1 MIGGI
6 GFAGVSEAEAYRIAS
21 APLPGAAINGLA
33 RALKLRFN
41 VIRTN
46 GRKDQAMAH
55 GTHHPLAS
63 IIGSIALGAVA
74 MYAFDPDKGR
84 RRRALA
90 RDKAY
95 SLILDTRHAAGAT
108 RRDVAHRLDGL
119 QARARRLWTTQPTA
133 DDLQL
138 IERVRARMGRMVAH
152 PHALQVGA
160 LRGRVT
166 LSGPVL
172 AHEKAS
178 LVAAVRTVW
187 GVNGVEDLLVVHEHP
202 ESIPSLQGGSDP
214 FAVHPHEHW
223 PPALRAGALSAGV
236 LIALVGVRQRS
247 LSGVAMAAAGIAL
260 ALRGASNQSL
270 TSLLERPTRCGA
282 TLRDGSTVDAA
293 SPDEKGNTRG
303 DAAHVTAGDAS
314 PGRALH

>member
-1 MIGGI
+1 
-6 GFAGVSEAEAYRIAS
+6 
-21 APLPGAAINGLA
+21 
-33 RALKLRFN
+33 
-41 VIRTN
+41 
-46 GRKDQAMAH
+46 MAH
-55 GTHHPLAS
+55 GTHHGITRQSITHHGLAS
-63 IIGSIALGAVA
+63 IIGSVALGAVA

-95 SLILDTRHAAGAT
+95 SLMLDTRHAAGAT
-108 RRDVAHRLDGL
+108 KRDVAHRLDGL
-119 QARARRLWTTQPTA
+119 QARARRLWSTRPTA

-138 IERVRARMGRMVAH
+138 IERVRARMGRMVSH

-166 LSGPVL
+166 VSGPVL

-178 LVAAVRTVW
+178 LLAAVRTVW
-187 GVNGVEDLLVVHEHP
+187 GVHGVEDLLVVHDHP

-223 PPALRAGALSAGV
+223 PPALRATALSGGV
-236 LIALVGVRQRS
+236 LIALFGARQRS
-247 LSGVAMAAAGIAL
+247 LAGVALAAAGIAL
-260 ALRGASNQSL
+260 ALRGVSNRSL
-270 TSLLERPTRCGA
+270 ASLLERPSRCEA
-282 TLRDGSTVDAA
+282 MPHDRTVDAS
-293 SPDEKGNTRG
+293 SPDENARD
-303 DAAHVTAGDAS
+303 DAARAPADGAN

>member
-1 MIGGI
+1 
-6 GFAGVSEAEAYRIAS
+6 
-21 APLPGAAINGLA
+21 
-33 RALKLRFN
+33 
-41 VIRTN
+41 
-46 GRKDQAMAH
+46 MAH
-55 GTHHPLAS
+55 GTHHRLAG

-95 SLILDTRHAAGAT
+95 SLMLDTRHVSGAT
-108 RRDVAHRLDGL
+108 MRDVAHRLDCL
-119 QARARRLWTTQPTA
+119 QARARRLWTTRPTA

-178 LVAAVRTVW
+178 LVAAVRAVW
-187 GVNGVEDLLVVHEHP
+187 GVHGVEDLLVVHDHP

-223 PPALRAGALSAGV
+223 PPALRAGALSSGV
-236 LIALVGVRQRS
+236 LIALFGVRQRS
-247 LSGVAMAAAGIAL
+247 LAGAAMAAAGIAL
-260 ALRGASNQSL
+260 ALRGASNRSL
-270 TSLLERPTRCGA
+270 ASLLERPSRCGA
-282 TLRDGSTVDAA
+282 TPRDGSTVDAS
-293 SPDEKGNTRG
+293 SPDENGNTRD
-303 DAAHVTAGDAS
+303 DAARAPSDGAS
-314 PGRALH
+314 PGLAWSRR

>member
-1 MIGGI
+1 
-6 GFAGVSEAEAYRIAS
+6 
-21 APLPGAAINGLA
+21 
-33 RALKLRFN
+33 
-41 VIRTN
+41 
-46 GRKDQAMAH
+46 MAH
-55 GTHHPLAS
+55 GTHHGITHRGITRQSITHHGLAS
-63 IIGSIALGAVA
+63 IIGSVALGAVA

-95 SLILDTRHAAGAT
+95 SLMLDTRHAAGAT

-119 QARARRLWTTQPTA
+119 QARVRRLWTTRPTA

-138 IERVRARMGRMVAH
+138 IERVRARMGRMVSH

-166 LSGPVL
+166 VSGPVL

-178 LVAAVRTVW
+178 LLAAVRTVW
-187 GVNGVEDLLVVHEHP
+187 GVHGVEDLLVVHDHP

-214 FAVHPHEHW
+214 FAAHPHEHW
-223 PPALRAGALSAGV
+223 APALRATALSGGV
-236 LIALVGVRQRS
+236 LIALFGARQRS
-247 LSGVAMAAAGIAL
+247 LAGVALAAAGIVL
-260 ALRGASNQSL
+260 ALRGISNRSL
-270 TSLLERPTRCGA
+270 ASLLERPSHGEA
-282 TLRDGSTVDAA
+282 MARDSADPS
-293 SPDEKGNTRG
+293 SPDENARD
-303 DAAHVTAGDAS
+303 DAARAPADGTN